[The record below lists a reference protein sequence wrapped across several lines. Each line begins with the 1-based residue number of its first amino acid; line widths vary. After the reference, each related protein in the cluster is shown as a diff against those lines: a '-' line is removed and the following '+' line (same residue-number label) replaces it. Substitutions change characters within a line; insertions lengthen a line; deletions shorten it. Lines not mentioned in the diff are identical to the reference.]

1 VKRVTVNL
9 PDDLVAYLERK
20 KAQMRRQMPPG
31 KEEKVSTSAV
41 IEGILSFW
49 RAMDSESPPIE
60 QEE

>member
-1 VKRVTVNL
+1 VKRVTINL

-20 KAQMRRQMPPG
+20 KAQMKRQMPSG

-49 RAMDSESPPIE
+49 RAVDSEASHVN

>member
-1 VKRVTVNL
+1 MKRVTINL

-20 KAQMRRQMPPG
+20 KAQLKRQMPSG

-49 RAMDSESPPIE
+49 RAVDSESPPE